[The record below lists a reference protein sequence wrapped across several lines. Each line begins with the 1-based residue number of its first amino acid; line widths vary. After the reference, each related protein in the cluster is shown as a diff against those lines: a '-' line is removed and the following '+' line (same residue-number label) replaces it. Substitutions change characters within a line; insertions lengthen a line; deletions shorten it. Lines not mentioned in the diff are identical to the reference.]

1 MTGGEPPPFLV
12 VGHVVRPHGTR
23 GEVFVWPLTDYPG
36 SHFAVGVMHQLADE
50 DGEPRP
56 STPGDLELESVR
68 KHARGF
74 LAKFVGFG
82 DRDAAEA
89 LRGCYLLRPFAAIDK
104 LDEGEIFYHE
114 LVGAEVVTAD
124 GSPLGSVREVFPLAP
139 SELLE
144 VVGPRGDFL
153 LPLHRRFVRFDRG
166 CRRLVA
172 DPPEGILP

>member
-1 MTGGEPPPFLV
+1 MTGVEPPTFLV

-36 SHFAVGVMHQLADE
+36 SHFVVGAMHRLADE
-50 DGEPRP
+50 NGEPRP
-56 STPGDLELESVR
+56 STPEDLEIESVR
-68 KHARGF
+68 THAKGF
-74 LAKFVGFG
+74 LARFVGFG
-82 DRDAAEA
+82 DRDAAET
-89 LRGCYLLRPFAAIDK
+89 LRGLYLLRPFAVVDE
-104 LDEGEIFYHE
+104 LGEGEIFYHE

-153 LPLHRRFVRFDRG
+153 LPLHRRFVRFDRER
-166 CRRLVA
+166 RRLVA
-172 DPPEGILP
+172 DPPNGILP

>member
-23 GEVFVWPLTDYPG
+23 GEVFVWPLTDHPG
-36 SHFAVGVMHQLADE
+36 THFVVGARHLLADE
-50 DGEPRP
+50 VDGEGPTD
-56 STPGDLELESVR
+56 SQEHELESVR
-68 KHARGF
+68 EHARGF
-74 LAKFVGFG
+74 LARFAGVG

-89 LRGCYLLRPFAAIDK
+89 LRGRYLFRRFTDIDE

-153 LPLHRRFVRFDRG
+153 LPLHSRFVRFDRER
-166 CRRLVA
+166 RRLVA

>member
-12 VGHVVRPHGTR
+12 VGHVVRPHGIK

-36 SHFAVGVMHQLADE
+36 SHFAVGARHLLADE
-50 DGEPRP
+50 GDGAEPTDPR
-56 STPGDLELESVR
+56 EHEIESVR
-68 KHARGF
+68 RHAKGF
-74 LAKFVGFG
+74 LARFAGVG

-89 LRGCYLLRPFAAIDK
+89 LRGRYLLRPFAAIDE

-124 GSPLGSVREVFPLAP
+124 GSPLGSVREVFPLAS

-144 VVGPRGDFL
+144 VVGPRGDFI
-153 LPLHRRFVRFDRG
+153 LPLHRRFVRFDRER
-166 CRRLVA
+166 RRLVA
-172 DPPEGILP
+172 DPPKGVLP

>member
-23 GEVFVWPLTDYPG
+23 GEVLVWPLTDHPG
-36 SHFAVGVMHQLADE
+36 THFVAGARHLLADE
-50 DGEPRP
+50 GDGAGPTDPR
-56 STPGDLELESVR
+56 EHEIESVR
-68 KHARGF
+68 EHARGF
-74 LAKFVGFG
+74 LARFAGVC

-89 LRGCYLLRPFAAIDK
+89 LRGRYLLRPFAAIDE
-104 LDEGEIFYHE
+104 LDDGEIFYHE

-144 VVGPRGDFL
+144 VVGPRGDFF
-153 LPLHRRFVRFDRG
+153 LPLHSRFVRFDRER
-166 CRRLVA
+166 RRLVA